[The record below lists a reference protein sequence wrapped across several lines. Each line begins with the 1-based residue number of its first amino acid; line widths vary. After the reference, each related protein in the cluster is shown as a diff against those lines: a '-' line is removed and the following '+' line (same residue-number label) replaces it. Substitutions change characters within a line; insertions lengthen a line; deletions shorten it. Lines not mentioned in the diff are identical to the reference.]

1 MIGRWLFFVSIN
13 HKNSQKLYFNFS
25 ESFFGVAA
33 APPSPLQTICLCAMK
48 EWSGRVNNSSNKNFR
63 VLLGLPLF
71 IKYPMYDKY
80 TEAPS
85 RFNMPTVFD
94 EVSRLQHYF
103 CLFVNILDQ

>member
-1 MIGRWLFFVSIN
+1 
-13 HKNSQKLYFNFS
+13 
-25 ESFFGVAA
+25 
-33 APPSPLQTICLCAMK
+33 MK

-94 EVSRLQHYF
+94 EVSRFQHF
-103 CLFVNILDQ
+103 FVFLSIFLIGGALGWPCGRRTKNKINPTKS